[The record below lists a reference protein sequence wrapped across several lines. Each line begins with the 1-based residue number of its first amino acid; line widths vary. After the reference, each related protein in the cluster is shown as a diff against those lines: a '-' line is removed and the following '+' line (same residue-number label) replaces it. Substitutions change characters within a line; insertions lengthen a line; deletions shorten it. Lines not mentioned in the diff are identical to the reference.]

1 MLGRLRLIKDTD
13 ICLYYKKS
21 NESSN
26 NQLWAVRPAAGSES
40 TTTTD
45 HPLFKRT
52 TASRGSVIYSV
63 CNNDWVLDVCCPGKN
78 SPSCQQKLVLFPQ
91 RQHQDES
98 QVWEFVPESC
108 AHMSDELLT
117 PEDPGLIFN
126 TNVFDSSI
134 INENSFG
141 YASSSSSF
149 SLDSPGFAHGL
160 SPAKRSSQTSLSSM
174 GRKQSYEEMPIH
186 QTHQYQ
192 PFYS

>member
-1 MLGRLRLIKDTD
+1 MIKDTE
-13 ICLYYKKS
+13 ICLYYKKTY
-21 NESSN
+21 ELSN

-45 HPLFKRT
+45 HPLFKGTLNR
-52 TASRGSVIYSV
+52 ASRGSVIYSI
-63 CNNDWVLDVCCPGKN
+63 CNSDWVLDVCCPGKH
-78 SPSCQQKLVLFPQ
+78 PSNCQEKLVLFPQ
-91 RQHQDES
+91 RQHQNES
-98 QVWEFVPESC
+98 QVWEFVPEGC
-108 AHMSDELLT
+108 AHTSEELLT

-174 GRKQSYEEMPIH
+174 DRKKSTPETDIFQISENQHIH
-186 QTHQYQ
+186 
-192 PFYS
+192 S